1 MSTSSSTGIGASPG
15 ERIELLDEIEKDVIG
30 ILVNSGGALQEI
42 SKDRPSQKQVD
53 TLCQATISSIKS
65 VESKLAEQIK
75 YLTQV
80 STGHPHEGSSYPAQK
95 DPPNR
100 LASPGTRSHAKA
112 DLWLTSSRCQTTETP
127 TLSTPTHSS
136 ASTASRIPCSNTP
149 TATNPVIINGFTHFK
164 LSLRRMCGE
173 EGPIRAIFLA
183 EFHHLL
189 GPRIRCQASVDEQ
202 DTLTRDIFDSVS
214 NYIIPKP
221 DLAQQKITLNALNY
235 KISGYPIILEDKKYK
250 RNIFIFNVCFV
261 CHSWSRTVQ
270 YEAAIMKL
278 HNCLVNMEL
287 ECEFVSREENTPL
300 IHEIIKKIL
309 KNINEH
315 GSCMLNVGA
324 PGGPSQLLNLKVTPT
339 SLSPETPVVHDY
351 DVPIL
356 LVDWTKYPRDAWDLT
371 TRELL
376 KYIDGFNHI
385 ARIAELV
392 GVKSHLVKCDVV
404 NLIYYGFAKVIP
416 ILAYSDNY
424 GITPKFPQLSQG
436 SSSLESV
443 VSRFSSFQERSFC
456 ERKNTTIPRLKWD
469 PS

>member
-1 MSTSSSTGIGASPG
+1 MDSPISSS
-15 ERIELLDEIEKDVIG
+15 L
-30 ILVNSGGALQEI
+30 
-42 SKDRPSQKQVD
+42 
-53 TLCQATISSIKS
+53 
-65 VESKLAEQIK
+65 
-75 YLTQV
+75 Y
-80 STGHPHEGSSYPAQK
+80 EG
-95 DPPNR
+95 
-100 LASPGTRSHAKA
+100 
-112 DLWLTSSRCQTTETP
+112 
-127 TLSTPTHSS
+127 
-136 ASTASRIPCSNTP
+136 
-149 TATNPVIINGFTHFK
+149 
-164 LSLRRMCGE
+164 CGE

-339 SLSPETPVVHDY
+339 SLSPEPPVVHDY

-424 GITPKFPQLSQG
+424 GITPKFRKLREDKHFQKDCVRACALPSAQNPPAFNMIYKFVAQLSQG

-456 ERKNTTIPRLKWD
+456 ERKLLQFLVLNGILRKIQKYPVFIKDEEGGHDISGKEDYYKEFNGQKHLDEIGVKMGISSRKLEDKFESD
-469 PS
+469 PQIFILRK